1 MESFKRLFFYICAV
15 TSCCV
20 LQKCSAWRKMEY
32 NSLDQIPH
40 YKECA
45 PLVESLGYVLVEL
58 RIVPQKTQ
66 HKVLVVISRKAGASA
81 EGESGIGISDCAK
94 VHRLIEPRL
103 EALLNTKDLYMEVTS
118 PGMERTIKNAAE
130 FSLFAGR
137 MLRVWDSDVTE
148 WIPGK
153 LVTSDDKSVTLEKE
167 DSSVVTIPYE
177 RIAKAKLLCE

>member
-1 MESFKRLFFYICAV
+1 
-15 TSCCV
+15 
-20 LQKCSAWRKMEY
+20 MEY
-32 NSLDQIPH
+32 TSLDKMPH
-40 YKECA
+40 YTECS

-66 HKVLVVISRKAGASA
+66 YKVLVVISRKASTSV
-81 EGESGIGISDCAK
+81 EGEDATGIGIADCAK

-103 EALLNTKDLYMEVTS
+103 EASLLNTKDLYMEVTS

-137 MLRVWDSDVTE
+137 MLRVWDTDVTE

-153 LVTSDDKSVTLEKE
+153 LISSDEKSVTLEKE
-167 DSSVVTIPYE
+167 DASVVTVPYE
-177 RIAKAKLLCE
+177 RIAKAKLLTV

>member
-1 MESFKRLFFYICAV
+1 
-15 TSCCV
+15 
-20 LQKCSAWRKMEY
+20 MEY
-32 NSLDQIPH
+32 NSLDKMPH
-40 YKECA
+40 YKECS

-66 HKVLVVISRKAGASA
+66 YKVLVVISRKAGESA
-81 EGESGIGISDCAK
+81 EDEGETGIGISDCAK

-130 FSLFAGR
+130 FSHFVGR
-137 MLRVWDSDVTE
+137 LLRVWDTEVSD

-153 LVTSDDKSVTLEKE
+153 LVSSDDKAVTLEKE
-167 DSSVVTIPYE
+167 DSSVVTVPYE
-177 RIAKAKLLCE
+177 RIAKAKLLTV

>member
-1 MESFKRLFFYICAV
+1 
-15 TSCCV
+15 
-20 LQKCSAWRKMEY
+20 MEY
-32 NSLDQIPH
+32 NSLDKMPH
-40 YKECA
+40 YKECS

-66 HKVLVVISRKAGASA
+66 YKVLVVISRKTGESA
-81 EGESGIGISDCAK
+81 EGEGETGIGISDCAK

-130 FSLFAGR
+130 FSLFVGR
-137 MLRVWDSDVTE
+137 MLRVWDTDVTE

-153 LVTSDDKSVTLEKE
+153 LVSSDDKAVTLEKE
-167 DSSVVTIPYE
+167 DSSVVTVPYE
-177 RIAKAKLLCE
+177 RIAKAKLLTV

>member
-1 MESFKRLFFYICAV
+1 
-15 TSCCV
+15 
-20 LQKCSAWRKMEY
+20 MEY
-32 NSLDQIPH
+32 TSLDKMPH
-40 YKECA
+40 YTECS

-66 HKVLVVISRKAGASA
+66 YKVLVVISRKAGASA
-81 EGESGIGISDCAK
+81 EGEDATGIGISDCAK

-130 FSLFAGR
+130 FRLFAGR
-137 MLRVWDSDVTE
+137 MLRVWDTDVTE

-153 LVTSDDKSVTLEKE
+153 LISSDEKSVTLEKE
-167 DSSVVTIPYE
+167 DASVVTVPYE
-177 RIAKAKLLCE
+177 RIAKAKLLTV